1 MMSARWRSL
10 PVGAF
15 VVLALAVLLY
25 ALMLIN
31 ILAPDTSG
39 PGDRVVGEA
48 FMELF
53 ITVGLWVVLAILVVI
68 GGVMGAMPRW
78 VGWSAVVLVPLAG
91 VASFVAL
98 DMVSRG
104 VMAGIIVPVLLPALV
119 AFYAMW
125 ARMKQLRGRFP
136 AGWISVA
143 VWGLIAVIS
152 IVALV
157 SAAYY

>member
-1 MMSARWRSL
+1 MFARNA
-10 PVGAF
+10 GY
-15 VVLALAVLLY
+15 LLY

-31 ILAPDTSG
+31 ALAPDTSS

-48 FMELF
+48 FLVLF
-53 ITVGLWVVLAILVVI
+53 ITIGLWVVLAILLVI
-68 GGVMGAMPRW
+68 GGVLGAMPSW

-98 DMVSRG
+98 DIVRSR
-104 VMAGIIVPVLLPALV
+104 VTAGIIVPVFLPALV

-125 ARMKQLRGRFP
+125 ARMPQSRGRFP
-136 AGWISVA
+136 AASISIA
-143 VWGLIAVIS
+143 VCGLIAAIS

-157 SAAYY
+157 SVAYY